1 MIEKDPD
8 DNDDE
13 DAARR
18 FVSVIWDRKLI
29 PILSS
34 IFSADYEAEDIVTK
48 KLAVWLVN
56 YMIEHDGETSNDYSF
71 HIYIPRRERE
81 EANTENAHSLKCSEC
96 IRWAGSSRALAF
108 LQEVRPLYGVD
119 SRASVRAR
127 MD

>member
-1 MIEKDPD
+1 VIEKDPD

-56 YMIEHDGETSNDYSF
+56 YMIEHDENVRKQILKTHIPSNALSVSDGL
-71 HIYIPRRERE
+71 
-81 EANTENAHSLKCSEC
+81 EAAGHSLSFKKSALSTVSTAELPFELG
-96 IRWAGSSRALAF
+96 WTSKLGS
-108 LQEVRPLYGVD
+108 YWN
-119 SRASVRAR
+119 
-127 MD
+127 

>member
-13 DAARR
+13 DSARRR
-18 FVSVIWDRKLI
+18 FVSVIWGRKLI

-34 IFSADYEAEDIVTK
+34 IFSADCEAEDIVTK

-56 YMIEHDGETSNDYSF
+56 YMIETDGETSNDYSF

-81 EANTENAHSLKCSEC
+81 EANTENSHSLKCFEC
-96 IRWAGSSRALAF
+96 I
-108 LQEVRPLYGVD
+108 
-119 SRASVRAR
+119 
-127 MD
+127 